1 MVILFFCFFET
12 VFADSDVNFICSS
25 KVMIGGQ
32 VDCTLDFQSIDAIYG
47 IQAKYKYD
55 DVFSYVQSVASDSWN
70 SGSFFS
76 ANGFLVLNLA
86 GASTGTVFHIKFLVS
101 ANAEIGKEYSIQLM
115 DIMLSN
121 GSNDVSIENK
131 NTDVKIL
138 SVFDFLN
145 NISVG
150 NQSLEIKDGVENY
163 TVVVDNDT
171 TVVHLSADLKDD
183 SFSFVDGYGPRDIS
197 NLQEG
202 DNVVYLKIKNTEDST
217 EFITYTFNIQR
228 LGKDNGITNVE
239 EQISNPKTGNLEII
253 IVSFILIFSFGMGI
267 FIYKKCKVNS
277 L

>member
-1 MVILFFCFFET
+1 MILFFCFFET

-32 VDCTLDFQSIDAIYG
+32 VDCALDFQSIDAIYG

-76 ANGFLVLNLA
+76 ANGFSVLNLA
-86 GASTGTVFHIKFLVS
+86 GASTGKVFHIKFLVS
-101 ANAEIGKEYSIQLM
+101 ANADIGQEYSIQLT

-121 GSNDVSIENK
+121 GSSDVSIENK
-131 NTDVKIL
+131 NTNVKIL

-183 SFSFVDGYGPRDIS
+183 SFSFVDGYGPRDIT

-228 LGKDNGITNVE
+228 LGKGNGITNGE

>member
-32 VDCTLDFQSIDAIYG
+32 VDCTLDFQSIDVIYG

>member
-1 MVILFFCFFET
+1 MILFFCFFET

-32 VDCTLDFQSIDAIYG
+32 VDCTLDFQSIDVIYG

>member
-1 MVILFFCFFET
+1 MILFFCFFET

-32 VDCTLDFQSIDAIYG
+32 VDCTLDFQSIDVIYG

-86 GASTGTVFHIKFLVS
+86 GASTETVFHIKFLVS

>member
-1 MVILFFCFFET
+1 MILFFCFFET

-70 SGSFFS
+70 SGSFLS

-86 GASTGTVFHIKFLVS
+86 GASTGTVFHTKFLVS

-121 GSNDVSIENK
+121 GSSDVSIENK

-183 SFSFVDGYGPRDIS
+183 SFSFVDGYGPRNIS

-202 DNVVYLKIKNTEDST
+202 DNVVYLKIKNAGDSA

-228 LGKDNGITNVE
+228 LGKDNGITNGE

-253 IVSFILIFSFGMGI
+253 IVSFILIFSFGIGI